1 MSGTGDKAGTRG
13 GETTRKTR
21 NKTKH
26 ENTLPTTREFQ
37 PRLGPHS
44 VCTTGLMIPKF
55 LVPGTKIV
63 SHLY

>member
-44 VCTTGLMIPKF
+44 VCTTHTPLSDGAGGGRGIS
-55 LVPGTKIV
+55 G
-63 SHLY
+63 